1 MAIGGRQEDAVGAG
15 AGHDL
20 AAMGLFLDQGS
31 GDEGSGGGGRG
42 LSHRGQ
48 GGQDEEKAHT

>member
-20 AAMGLFLDQGS
+20 AAMGLFLD
-31 GDEGSGGGGRG
+31 GGYGEGRG
-42 LSHRGQ
+42 LSHRGS
-48 GGQDEEKAHT
+48 GDQDEEKAHT